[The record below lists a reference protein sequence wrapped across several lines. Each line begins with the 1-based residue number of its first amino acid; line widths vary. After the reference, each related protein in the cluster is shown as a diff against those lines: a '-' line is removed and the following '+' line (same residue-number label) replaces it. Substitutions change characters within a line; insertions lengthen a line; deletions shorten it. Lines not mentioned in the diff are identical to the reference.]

1 MSPASSCAAGVH
13 LYPVRHHSP
22 RTSLVLRRFLD
33 TVRPDLILIEG
44 PEDAGH
50 LIEALVDEET
60 APPVAILGYRTD
72 GVPGASLWPFAAYSP
87 ELVALEWA
95 HRAGV
100 PARFIDITVGQCLA
114 LGDEGPQADADE
126 SAAGERPRSI
136 GEQAASEVGLRSFEE
151 LWEALYEVPD
161 YDEPAFRAAL
171 LAYADIVRHEVPVG
185 LSRARDAHMARRISE
200 AADEVPAERIVAVLG
215 AAHVAALVA
224 GDVDDKHAPLIA
236 QSVATTCTLVPFSFP
251 RLAEQTGYGAGN
263 RAPQFYQRAWEAGG
277 SYRRAALEV
286 LVGFSEHLRQR
297 GFAAS
302 LADTIEAYRLAC
314 TLAEIRAK
322 GEPGLDEIRE
332 ATVATL
338 CRGDASH
345 VDGFLWT
352 SVVGRAVGRVASRV
366 GRSSLQEEF
375 WREVDE
381 RRLPRSDEPEDFVLK
396 LAEPVQVGTSVFL
409 HRLRIADIP
418 YATFR
423 GASARRNDS
432 EAGGIAALTRV
443 REEWQAQW
451 TPATEV
457 ALVER
462 VVLGEDLSRVCR
474 RVLAERLAA
483 ATTTAA
489 AAAVLLESVVG
500 SVAETVSTALLACDR
515 LAAEDEDL
523 PSLATACRALSG
535 LVSYGSSR
543 SALAFGAAAIPE
555 LCVKTFDRALLRVV
569 AACDGDDEAVAPV
582 ASALRV
588 LHELALAQ
596 PLVDRSAWIAVARE
610 LAASSLVNPRCAGL
624 AAGLLYL
631 AQELGEDALEV
642 LVGQRLSARHEPA
655 RAASFLGGF
664 FEVNALVMVRSRPI
678 VAALDAFLV
687 AIERDDFRDS
697 LPMLRRA
704 FSCLGPTE
712 RRYLV
717 ENVVALR
724 QLGRHAAVAGKAI
737 AAKDRA
743 ELEAIGSDLAAAMD
757 DLDDL
762 L

>member
-1 MSPASSCAAGVH
+1 MSAKVPVAAGVH

-33 TVRPDLILIEG
+33 KVRPQLVLVEG
-44 PEDAGH
+44 PEDAGP
-50 LIEALVDEET
+50 LIEALVDPET
-60 APPVAILGYRTD
+60 EPPVAILGYRTD

-87 ELVALEWA
+87 ELVALAWA
-95 HRAGV
+95 KEAGAQ
-100 PARFIDITVGQCLA
+100 ARFIDITVGQNLA
-114 LGDEGPQADADE
+114 LDHDD
-126 SAAGERPRSI
+126 GELCELGETPRSV
-136 GEQAASEVGLRSFEE
+136 GEEAASQVGLRSFEE
-151 LWEALYEVPD
+151 LWEALYEAPD

-171 LAYADIVRHEVPVG
+171 LAYADIVRHEG
-185 LSRARDAHMARRISE
+185 RAELHRARDAHMARRINE
-200 AADEVPAERIVAVLG
+200 ATATVAPERIVVVLG

-224 GDVDDKHAPLIA
+224 GDVDDTHLPMIA
-236 QSVATTCTLVPFSFP
+236 ESVATTTTLVPFSFP

-314 TLAEIRAK
+314 TLADIRGK

-338 CRGDASH
+338 CRGDATH
-345 VDGFLWT
+345 VDGFLWS
-352 SVVGRAVGRVASRV
+352 SVVGRAVGRVASRI

-375 WREVDE
+375 WREVQT

-396 LAEPVQVGTSVFL
+396 LTEPVQVATSVFL

-418 YATFR
+418 YATYR
-423 GASARRNDS
+423 GATARRSGDD
-432 EAGGIAALTRV
+432 EAGGLAALTRV

-462 VVLGEDLSRVCR
+462 IVLGDDLAQVCR
-474 RVLAERLAA
+474 RVLAERLTA

-500 SVAETVSTALLACDR
+500 SIPETVSTALPACDR
-515 LAAEDEDL
+515 LAASDDDL
-523 PSLATACRALSG
+523 PSLAAACRALSG

-543 SALAFGAAAIPE
+543 SLVEFGAAAIPA
-555 LCVKTFDRALLRVV
+555 LCVKTFDRAILRVP
-569 AACDGDDEAVAPV
+569 AACDGDDDAVAPV

-588 LHELALAQ
+588 LHELALGQ
-596 PLVDRSAWIAVARE
+596 PLVDRTAWIEVARF
-610 LAASSLVNPRCAGL
+610 LAHDYTVHPRCAGL

-631 AQELGEDALEV
+631 AQELAEEQLAN
-642 LVGQRLSARHEPA
+642 LVGQRLSDRHEPA
-655 RAASFLGGF
+655 RAAAFLTGF
-664 FEVNALVMVRSRPI
+664 FEVNALVLVKSRPI
-678 VAALDAFLV
+678 VAALDTFLV
-687 AIERDDFRDS
+687 AIDRANFRDT
-697 LPMLRRA
+697 LPVLRRA
-704 FSCLGPTE
+704 FASLGPTE

-717 ENVVALR
+717 ENIVALR
-724 QLGRHAAVAGKAI
+724 QLGRHAQI
-737 AAKDRA
+737 AAKAIEAKDLA
-743 ELEAIGSDLAAAMD
+743 QLEAISGDLAAAMD